1 MNQFGA
7 IEPFKNRKRFKNLK
21 HLKPLKILNRE
32 EMKTHRWKVLEN
44 FQLKDI
50 DQANR
55 SIYKE
60 ITYIKKEQ
68 DNLAECIDVE
78 FTEIPQESDEN

>member
-1 MNQFGA
+1 MDQFEA
-7 IEPFKNRKRFKNLK
+7 IEPLKNRKRLK
-21 HLKPLKILNRE
+21 RLKPLKILNRE

-44 FQLKDI
+44 CQLKDI

-55 SIYKE
+55 SIYEE
-60 ITYIKKEQ
+60 ITFIKKEQ

-78 FTEIPQESDEN
+78 FTEIPQESNEN

>member
-1 MNQFGA
+1 MNQFEA
-7 IEPFKNRKRFKNLK
+7 IEPFKNRKRFK
-21 HLKPLKILNRE
+21 PFKILNRE

-55 SIYKE
+55 SIYEE
-60 ITYIKKEQ
+60 ITYIKEEQ

-78 FTEIPQESDEN
+78 FTEIPQESNES